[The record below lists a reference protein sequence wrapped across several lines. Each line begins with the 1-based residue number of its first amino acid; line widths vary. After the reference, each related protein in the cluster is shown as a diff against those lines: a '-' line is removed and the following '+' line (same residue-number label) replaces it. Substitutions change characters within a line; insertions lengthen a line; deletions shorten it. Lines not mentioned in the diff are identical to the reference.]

1 MLDFLWLNCLD
12 ILLYVKIGT
21 ACGMPWWLIIHQEH
35 EMAQRPG
42 PRLRHSRS
50 WYGSEH
56 DHVFPCVLL
65 AAVSEDLDPV
75 VFPVLFLVKRSWL
88 CSGFWLPTSPR
99 LLPPLCPCLEHWKV
113 SWGTCSVRAVWEV
126 RKENVAAFRTRL
138 DFSTCPIIL
147 MRCFKNCLF
156 FHLG

>member
-1 MLDFLWLNCLD
+1 MTELPRHLVVRENWNSLWNAMVVD
-12 ILLYVKIGT
+12 NPPGT
-21 ACGMPWWLIIHQEH
+21 WNGPTSWTTTSAQLVLIWER
-35 EMAQRPG
+35 ARP
-42 PRLRHSRS
+42 RFSL
-50 WYGSEH
+50 
-56 DHVFPCVLL
+56 CVLL

-88 CSGFWLPTSPR
+88 CSGFRLPTSPR

-138 DFSTCPIIL
+138 DISTCPIIL